1 MSMRRFPS
9 LTSHRAARQRGLSL
23 IELVVFIVVV
33 AIGLT
38 GILSVLTLTA
48 EKSSDPM
55 VRKQGIA
62 VAEAML
68 EEVLLKSFADACP
81 PLPLACTPNE
91 PADRPNYTA
100 VTHYNGWNQNGVASL
115 VAPLTT
121 IIGLENYNVTVAV
134 VPAALGDITLVS
146 GDAVSITVIVTVI
159 GTVEAITLVGFRTS
173 YF

>member
-1 MSMRRFPS
+1 MARLPS

-68 EEVLLKSFADACP
+68 EEVLLKNFADTGC
-81 PLPLACTPNE
+81 LPSCLLNT

-100 VTHYNGWNQNGVASL
+100 VTHYDTWDQTGVKSL
-115 VAPLTT
+115 ADPTGLN
-121 IIGLENYNVTVAV
+121 IFGLETYRVRVTVELAD
-134 VPAALGDITLVS
+134 LFDITLAS
-146 GDAVSITVIVTVI
+146 GDARSITVRVDGSGETFI
-159 GTVEAITLVGFRTS
+159 LVGYRTN
-173 YF
+173 Y